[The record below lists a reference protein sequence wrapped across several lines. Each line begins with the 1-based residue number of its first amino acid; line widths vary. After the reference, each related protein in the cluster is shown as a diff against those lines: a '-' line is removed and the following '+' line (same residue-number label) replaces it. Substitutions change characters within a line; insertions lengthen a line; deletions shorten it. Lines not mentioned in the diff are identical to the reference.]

1 MRNKHVRFIRCAEV
15 TAILTDVFE
24 VLVEVFAS
32 LYARFVGRPWQRRR
46 AERLIKQ
53 KKVRCILFD
62 ADEGALPRRSVDGVA
77 EVSEKRLSIEGVE
90 LWVRAI
96 EGSPEEGPIDPFS
109 KDGTFHPP
117 EGGLA
122 FRPRTSIYRLRLHN
136 EATVRWSVLAF
147 QAEQAVALLGLQENG
162 SDADA
167 LP

>member
-1 MRNKHVRFIRCAEV
+1 
-15 TAILTDVFE
+15 VFE
-24 VLVEVFAS
+24 ELVEVFVS

-62 ADEGALPRRSVDGVA
+62 AEGGALPKRLVDGVA
-77 EVSEKRLSIEGVE
+77 EVSENRLSIEGVE

-96 EGSPEEGPIDPFS
+96 EGSPEQGPIDPFA
-109 KDGTFHPP
+109 KGGTFHPT
-117 EGGLA
+117 EGDLV

-136 EATVRWSVLAF
+136 GATVKWSILAF

-162 SDADA
+162 SYSGG
-167 LP
+167 LE

>member
-1 MRNKHVRFIRCAEV
+1 V
-15 TAILTDVFE
+15 ILTYVFE
-24 VLVEVFAS
+24 VLVEVITS
-32 LYARFVGRPWQRRR
+32 MYARFVGRPWQRRR

-62 ADEGALPRRSVDGVA
+62 ADEGVLPRRSIDGVA
-77 EVSEKRLSIEGVE
+77 EVSQKRLSIEGVE
-90 LWVRAI
+90 LWVRVI
-96 EGSPEEGPIDPFS
+96 EGAPDDGPIDPFS

-117 EGGLA
+117 EGDLT

-162 SDADA
+162 SNADV

>member
-1 MRNKHVRFIRCAEV
+1 
-15 TAILTDVFE
+15 VFE
-24 VLVEVFAS
+24 VLVEVFAR
-32 LYARFVGRPWQRRR
+32 LYAHFIGRPWQRRR

-77 EVSEKRLSIEGVE
+77 EVSERRLSIEGVD
-90 LWVRAI
+90 LWIRAI
-96 EGSPEEGPIDPFS
+96 EGSPEEGPIDPFA

-117 EGGLA
+117 EGDLA

-136 EATVRWSVLAF
+136 EATVKWSVLAF

-162 SDADA
+162 SNADA
-167 LP
+167 LL

>member
-1 MRNKHVRFIRCAEV
+1 M
-15 TAILTDVFE
+15 
-24 VLVEVFAS
+24 LVEVFVS
-32 LYARFVGRPWQRRR
+32 LYGRFVGRPWQRRR

-62 ADEGALPRRSVDGVA
+62 VEEGALPQRLVDGVA

-96 EGSPEEGPIDPFS
+96 EGSPEQGPIDPFA
-109 KDGTFHPP
+109 KGGTFHPS
-117 EGGLA
+117 EGDLV

-136 EATVRWSVLAF
+136 GATVTWSVLAF

-162 SDADA
+162 SDSGRLA
-167 LP
+167 